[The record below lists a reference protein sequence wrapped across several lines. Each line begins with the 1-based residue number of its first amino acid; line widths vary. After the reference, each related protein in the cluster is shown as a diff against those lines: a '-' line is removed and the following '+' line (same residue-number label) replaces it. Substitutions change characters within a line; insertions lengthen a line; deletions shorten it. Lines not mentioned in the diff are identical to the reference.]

1 MRLFVLTTVIVMN
14 QDDRLMIQDSGVSVS
29 ESVRTL
35 KRSIQNQEPL
45 VFGARENPTFHFN

>member
-35 KRSIQNQEPL
+35 NRSIQNQEPL
-45 VFGARENPTFHFN
+45 VFGAGENPTFHFN

>member
-35 KRSIQNQEPL
+35 NRSIQNQEPL